1 MTESLHEHTAEVV
14 VVGAGIAGLMAA
26 TTLSDQDIVV
36 LEAGSR
42 AGGRVESVRQ
52 GGYWINLGTQFT
64 EGTGPLIE
72 ALERHRVH
80 MGTLAGKKVALALH
94 GKQVDTS
101 NPFALMFRSRMTLRD
116 RVALAAVGAR
126 ILAAAPFLQSN
137 NRLAKRLRAKLDA
150 LSASYVLRGVKSKV
164 ARDMVRSWSG
174 QWMGCE
180 PEETAAT
187 QFVISMGILLTDP
200 AKVPNFSLPAG
211 GNQTL
216 TDILADDLGD
226 RLRLNSPVKSVKRT
240 EDGVVV
246 DYHDENGPARI
257 RARRAIVAVPS
268 DVAIKILPGLPAEYR
283 TAFDD
288 IHYGRYVVVGFFTS
302 EEGPQQWDDYIAVS
316 TPQLSFQAMFNHA
329 AALRG
334 PGPRKPGGALA
345 CFAGG
350 AVADDL
356 FKLTDEEIVTRFT
369 ADLLSLYPELEG
381 KLGEGI
387 VRRHHRV
394 VPFWAPGG
402 RASLPTLRE
411 HLGPVYLA
419 GDYQLDMPSLA
430 DAASSGERAAKQ
442 VLASLALSSLTT
454 EARDAIQA
462 LGSLGFARRRHTG

>member
-1 MTESLHEHTAEVV
+1 MNTSSDVREEACEIVV
-14 VVGAGIAGLMAA
+14 IGAGMAGLMAA
-26 TTLSDQDIVV
+26 TTLSDRDVVV
-36 LEAGSR
+36 LEATGR

-52 GGYWINLGTQFT
+52 GDYWINLGTQFT
-64 EGTGPLIE
+64 EGTGTLIE
-72 ALERHRVH
+72 ALERHQVP
-80 MGTLAGKKVALALH
+80 MGTLAGKKVALALN

-101 NPFALMFRSRMTLRD
+101 NPFGLMFRSRMGLMD
-116 RVALAAVGAR
+116 RVGLAAVGAR
-126 ILAAAPFLQSN
+126 IVAAVPFLAMNPDNS
-137 NRLAKRLRAKLDA
+137 LAKRVRAALDA
-150 LSASYVLRGVKSKV
+150 RPASYVLRGIHSDV

-200 AKVPNFSLPAG
+200 AKVPNFSLPEG

-216 TDILADDLGD
+216 TDILAADLGD
-226 RLRLNSPVKSVKRT
+226 RLRLDSPVTSVQWT
-240 EDGVVV
+240 EDDVVV
-246 DYHDENGPARI
+246 DYADERGPARI
-257 RARRAIVAVPS
+257 RARRAVVAVPS
-268 DVAIKILPGLPAEYR
+268 DVAVKIMPGLPPGYR
-283 TAFDD
+283 AAFDD
-288 IHYGRYVVVGFFTS
+288 IHYGRYVVVGYFTR
-302 EEGPQQWDDYIAVS
+302 EEGPQRWDDYIAVS

-350 AVADDL
+350 AVADRL
-356 FKLTDEEIVTRFT
+356 FELTDQEILDRFT
-369 ADLLSLYPELEG
+369 RDLLSLYPELEG
-381 KLGEGI
+381 KLDEGI

-411 HLGPVYLA
+411 HFGPVYFA

-430 DAASSGERAAKQ
+430 DAATSGERAAQ
-442 VLASLALSSLTT
+442 QALASLTRP
-454 EARDAIQA
+454 AR
-462 LGSLGFARRRHTG
+462 